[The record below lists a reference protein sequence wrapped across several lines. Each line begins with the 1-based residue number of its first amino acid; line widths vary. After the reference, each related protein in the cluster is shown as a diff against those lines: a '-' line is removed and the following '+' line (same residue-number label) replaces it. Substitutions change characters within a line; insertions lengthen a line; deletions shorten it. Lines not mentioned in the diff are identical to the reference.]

1 MSLSAFFVAAFILA
15 QSVTPQ
21 ERPTLLALP
30 LNPDE
35 RITIDGKLDELL
47 WQRAVPTANFIQQ
60 EPSNGQPST
69 ERTEV
74 RVVFGRDALYIAVEC
89 FDSDPGGLL
98 FNQMLRDGSLDGDD
112 RFMWILDSYN
122 TQQSAY
128 YFEINPAGA
137 MGDALVVPSQGGSYG
152 SQLNRSWDGI
162 WLAKVRRHDEGWT
175 AEIQI
180 PFKTVNF
187 DPGADSWGANFQR
200 TIRRKNEEVFWS
212 GYSRNQGLL
221 SLGNEGRLAGIAGV
235 TQGTG
240 LDIKPYLIG
249 KYRDRPGT
257 NSPAA
262 RNGTGGVD
270 FFYNLTPQLKLNLTV
285 NTDFAQ
291 TEVDDRQV
299 NLTRFSLFFP
309 EKREFFLEG
318 ASNFDF
324 SRDANSILSEFFS
337 RRIGLDENGVPQKID
352 YGVKLTGQAGRYDLG
367 MLQVRT
373 APERG
378 LPGDDFTVIRPKRR
392 LFRQSSVGLL
402 YTLRSTRDSNVPIR
416 QSIGA
421 DFEFGT
427 QRFRGSQNFQV
438 AGHFAKTP
446 DPLKRGGDNAYG
458 WRVNYPNDRWNMRFV
473 HRTIEPNHVPAVG
486 FTDRKGYHEAFGVLR
501 FAPRPK
507 RNRVIRQVA
516 LQTISALYT
525 DMRYTRT
532 DSDYRFSLP
541 EIIFQ
546 SGDTASFLIIRDYDR
561 LPDKDFQ
568 ISKGVILRKDHEYA
582 WTRYQ
587 WNVSTANRRK
597 MSTTTTLEAGSF
609 YSGHRRDFSTT
620 LNLRAARGMSAALT
634 GQFNRIELPEGKFST
649 KILRAVV
656 NTQFSPWM
664 SIANNIQYDTASR
677 LLGWQLRFRW
687 IVQPGDDIYFVALNN
702 WLDTGPQLLAI
713 DRTAIAKIVYTRRF

>member
-1 MSLSAFFVAAFILA
+1 LSLPAFLVAAFTAA
-15 QSVTPQ
+15 QSVIPQ
-21 ERPTLLALP
+21 ERPTLSALR

-35 RITIDGKLDELL
+35 RITVDGNLEELL
-47 WQRAVPTANFIQQ
+47 WQRAVPATDFIQQ
-60 EPSNGQPST
+60 EPANGQPST

-74 RVVFGRDALYIAVEC
+74 RVVFDRDAIYIGVAC
-89 FDSDPGGLL
+89 FDSDPRGLL

-128 YFEINPAGA
+128 YFEINPAGS

-162 WLAKVRRHDEGWT
+162 WLARVRRHDQGWT

-187 DPGADSWGANFQR
+187 DPGAASWGANFQR

-212 GYSRNQGLL
+212 GFSRNQGLL
-221 SLGNEGRLAGIAGV
+221 SLGNEGTLTGITDV
-235 TQGTG
+235 TQGAG

-249 KYRDRPGT
+249 KYRDRPGMS
-257 NSPAA
+257 SPAA

-270 FFYNLTPQLKLNLTV
+270 FFYNLTPQLKLNVTV

-318 ASNFDF
+318 ANNFDF
-324 SRDANSILSEFFS
+324 SRDANSILSEYFS
-337 RRIGLDENGVPQKID
+337 RRIGLDENGVPQTID
-352 YGVKLTGQAGRYDLG
+352 YGVKLTGQSGRYDLG

-373 APERG
+373 AAERG
-378 LPGDDFTVIRPKRR
+378 LPGDDFTIIRPKRR
-392 LFRQSSVGLL
+392 LFRQSSVGML
-402 YTLRSTRDSNVPIR
+402 YTLRSTRASNIPAR
-416 QSIGA
+416 QSIGG

-438 AGHFAKTP
+438 AGHFAKTL
-446 DPLKRGGDNAYG
+446 DPLKRGRNNAYG
-458 WRVNYPNDRWNMRFV
+458 WRVNYPNDLWNMRFV
-473 HRTIEPNHVPAVG
+473 YRTIEPNHEPAVG
-486 FTDRKGYHEAFGVLR
+486 FSDRKGYHEAFGVVR

-507 RNRVIRQVA
+507 RNRVVRQVA
-516 LQTISALYT
+516 LQSTSSLFT
-525 DMRYTRT
+525 DMRYART
-532 DSDYRFSLP
+532 DSDYRFNVP

-546 SGDTASFLIIRDYDR
+546 SGDTASFTIIRDYDR

-568 ISKGVILRKDHEYA
+568 ISKGVSLQRGHEYA

-587 WNVSTANRRK
+587 LGASTANRRK
-597 MSTTTTLEAGSF
+597 VSTTTIFEAGSF

-634 GQFNRIELPEGKFST
+634 GQFSRIELLEGTFST

-656 NTQFSPWM
+656 NTQFSPWI

-677 LLGWQLRFRW
+677 LLGWQVRFRW
-687 IVQPGDDIYFVALNN
+687 IVQPGSDMYFVVLNN
-702 WLDTGPQLLAI
+702 WLDTGPRLVAM
-713 DRTAIAKIVYTRRF
+713 DRTATAKIVYTRRF